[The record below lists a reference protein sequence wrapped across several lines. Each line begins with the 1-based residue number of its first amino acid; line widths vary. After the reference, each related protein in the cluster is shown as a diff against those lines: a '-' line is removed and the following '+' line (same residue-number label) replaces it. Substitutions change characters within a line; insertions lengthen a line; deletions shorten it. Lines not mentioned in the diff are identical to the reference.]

1 MRKKLLSLLTL
12 FALPVVLAAQ
22 EEEEAVAEVITE
34 VADATEAAAEAV
46 LNSGDTAWII
56 VATTLVMLMT
66 PAGLALFYGGMARA
80 KNLLNT
86 IAMSVGGYIVAGLV
100 WVIIGFSIAFG
111 PDIGGGIAGFDG
123 FFLTSIG
130 MDKLHGTIPE
140 ILFAVFQLTF
150 AGITLALISG
160 ALIERLKFST
170 WLIFSALWV
179 IAVYAPIAHWVWG
192 GGWLGE
198 DG

>member
-1 MRKKLLSLLTL
+1 MRKRLLYLLALSLL
-12 FALPVVLAAQ
+12 PSILAA
-22 EEEEAVAEVITE
+22 E
-34 VADATEAAAEAV
+34 DEAV

-111 PDIGGGIAGFDG
+111 PDIGGGIVGFDG